1 MLISCHITHVNLDT
15 HAPCHPIYN
24 FYKKNWGQKGWGE
37 TIANA
42 INLKQLDITCNNNK
56 TM

>member
-1 MLISCHITHVNLDT
+1 MHLAIQSTIF
-15 HAPCHPIYN
+15 I
-24 FYKKNWGQKGWGE
+24 KKNWGQKGWGE

-42 INLKQLDITCNNNK
+42 INLKQLDIACNNNK

>member
-1 MLISCHITHVNLDT
+1 MLIWT

-24 FYKKNWGQKGWGE
+24 LKFKKNWGQKGWGE

-42 INLKQLDITCNNNK
+42 VKYSF
-56 TM
+56 

>member
-1 MLISCHITHVNLDT
+1 LDT